1 MDDFL
6 HIKLSGLPQVSSHL
20 KALPSDVA
28 HANRS
33 GLKSVGWWLTRQMR
47 NHIEYGGSGWA
58 PLSPLTKKFKRAN
71 GRRKWSRRQSPVS
84 PLFYLGKFCRYN
96 LDDRGDTVQI
106 FMGKTA
112 KGKPGR
118 ADKWLQAVAKRTEY
132 GKRIPVTSNTRRAI
146 AATRSG
152 RSKKAVQGEAWFAF
166 NKQKK
171 FVDYPKR
178 PIVAPVFKKNKAR
191 IPGIF
196 QKKFAASLGRQLQ
209 KRGLA

>member
-1 MDDFL
+1 MDDL
-6 HIKLSGLPQVSSHL
+6 MHIKLSGLPQVASHL

-28 HANRS
+28 HANKS
-33 GLKSVGWWLTRQMR
+33 GLKSTGWWITRQMR
-47 NHIEYGGSGWA
+47 NHIEYGGSNWA

-96 LDDRGDTVQI
+96 LDEKGEMVQI
-106 FMGKTA
+106 FMGKTS
-112 KGKPGR
+112 KGTPGR

-132 GKRIPVTSNTRRAI
+132 GKRIPVTKESRRAV
-146 AATRSG
+146 ATTRTG
-152 RSKKAVQGEAWFAF
+152 RSKKAVRGEAWFAF

-171 FVDYPKR
+171 FVEYPKR
-178 PIVAPVFKKNKAR
+178 PISAPVFKKNKTR
-191 IPGIF
+191 IPVLF
-196 QKKFAASLGRQLQ
+196 QQKFAASFARQLK